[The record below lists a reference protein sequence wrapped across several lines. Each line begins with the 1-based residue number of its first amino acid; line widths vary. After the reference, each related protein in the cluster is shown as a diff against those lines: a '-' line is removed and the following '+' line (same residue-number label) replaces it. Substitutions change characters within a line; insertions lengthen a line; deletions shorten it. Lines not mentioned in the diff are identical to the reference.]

1 MRKLYSFNDAAIPK
15 DATLASLALR
25 RMQVAKSIVGELGA
39 KVNIEP
45 PFFVTWGCNI
55 FIGDGVYINRK

>member
-1 MRKLYSFNDAAIPK
+1 MKKLYSFNDAAIPA

-25 RMQVAKSIVGELGA
+25 RMQVAKSIMGKMGTQ
-39 KVNIEP
+39 VNIQP